1 MKRIPLY
8 LQIAVFLLMNAC
20 SSCGLDNKKVASL
33 STGYQPPIPFAIDEK
48 EKKNYHDQLQHYFDS
63 TLLGPNSNFNGG
75 ILVAKEGQILYE
87 YYQGLEDLSDSSR
100 PITLSSS
107 LHIASTTKPFTAIA
121 ILGLVEQGKL
131 SLSDTITRY
140 FPTLPYPSITI
151 RDLLSHRS
159 GLPNY
164 LSFMQEPLWDRRQ
177 MATNQDVL
185 QVMITKQPVRLA
197 PPNKRFE
204 YSNTNY
210 LLLALLIEK
219 ITGFSYAT
227 YLQNAIFKRLGMS
240 HTYVYQ
246 SQPKTR
252 FIFSFRPNG
261 VLWPLDHLDLT
272 FGDKNIYSTPRDMLK
287 WDQAL
292 YTDQL
297 IDTAL
302 LQQAF
307 QGYSFERPG
316 THHYGLGFR
325 LELLPNGKKVIYH
338 FGRWHGNNAV
348 FARLIEEKVVII
360 ILVNRFNRSIYSAA
374 HNCYDLFGHY
384 YIQAK
389 RGED

>member
-1 MKRIPLY
+1 
-8 LQIAVFLLMNAC
+8 
-20 SSCGLDNKKVASL
+20 
-33 STGYQPPIPFAIDEK
+33 
-48 EKKNYHDQLQHYFDS
+48 
-63 TLLGPNSNFNGG
+63 
-75 ILVAKEGQILYE
+75 
-87 YYQGLEDLSDSSR
+87 
-100 PITLSSS
+100 
-107 LHIASTTKPFTAIA
+107 
-121 ILGLVEQGKL
+121 
-131 SLSDTITRY
+131 
-140 FPTLPYPSITI
+140 
-151 RDLLSHRS
+151 
-159 GLPNY
+159 
-164 LSFMQEPLWDRRQ
+164 
-177 MATNQDVL
+177 
-185 QVMITKQPVRLA
+185 
-197 PPNKRFE
+197 
-204 YSNTNY
+204 
-210 LLLALLIEK
+210 LALLIEK

-227 YLQNAIFKRLGMS
+227 YLQNAIFKKLGMN

-252 FIFSFRPNG
+252 DIFSFRPNG

-272 FGDKNIYSTPRDMLK
+272 YGDKNVYSTPRDMLK